1 MRLVPIAGA
10 AAVFATLLACS
21 SGTNETAPDETG
33 DAEAPVAAAPVIDE
47 DADDAVQA
55 MCDVLT
61 EATQFSFRV
70 ESAYDD
76 PAGHDQP
83 VELMATARVVIRR
96 PDGLFVERRSD
107 DKGHRVF
114 RFDGRSRVCGLL
126 DVEKN
131 MYASGTAMP
140 TNEETLDALHELFNV
155 TIPLADLAV
164 DDPYD
169 ALNTDV
175 RTGSYVGE
183 HAVRGTPCRHVAYS
197 NDTLD
202 WQVWIASKGEP
213 VPRKVSISYK
223 LEPGAPR
230 YTAYLDDWNL
240 NDATPAA
247 EFEFRPP
254 EGARRVALLPRAQE
268 TTEGGTR

>member
-1 MRLVPIAGA
+1 V
-10 AAVFATLLACS
+10 
-21 SGTNETAPDETG
+21 D
-33 DAEAPVAAAPVIDE
+33 
-47 DADDAVQA
+47 
-55 MCDVLT
+55 
-61 EATQFSFRV
+61 
-70 ESAYDD
+70 
-76 PAGHDQP
+76 
-83 VELMATARVVIRR
+83 
-96 PDGLFVERRSD
+96 RRSE
-107 DKGHRVF
+107 KGRRVF
-114 RFDGRSRVCGLL
+114 RLDCRTAVCGLL
-126 DVEKN
+126 DIDKN
-131 MYASGTAMP
+131 MYASGTPLPAV
-140 TNEETLDALHELFNV
+140 EETLDALHELFNV